1 MRTFKEFITNK
12 AVNES
17 QGDLIS
23 MLKKF
28 SLIKEEPEEWVISW
42 NIETKLYEQG
52 YGMSEDKRILIDMT
66 EKEFKAKSSDLED
79 ALKSSFEDVIDT
91 LPYFDEDNMEI
102 FSWYAIYEVMVN
114 KDLKKMSR
122 KDKSDWEK
130 GAKDMFL
137 SKSTIDLEINGIL
150 MKNKTLKEVFRIVLD

>member
-130 GAKDMFL
+130 GAKDVFL